1 MATLTFQLNNKS
13 DIQLVITLI
22 ERLGGTIDFA
32 DKMENFEEEVNN
44 TELFG
49 VLDKIAEKGEL
60 SKSIKDPVEW
70 QREIRK
76 DRILPF
82 RD

>member
-32 DKMENFEEEVNN
+32 DKMENIEEDVDN

-60 SKSIKDPVEW
+60 YKSIKDPVEW

-82 RD
+82 GD

>member
-32 DKMENFEEEVNN
+32 DKMENFEEEVDN

-49 VLDKIAEKGEL
+49 ILNKIAEKGEL

-76 DRILPF
+76 DRILPL

>member
-1 MATLTFQLNNKS
+1 MATLTFQLSNKS

-32 DKMENFEEEVNN
+32 DKMENFEEEVDN

-49 VLDKIAEKGEL
+49 ILDKIAEKGEL

>member
-1 MATLTFQLNNKS
+1 
-13 DIQLVITLI
+13 
-22 ERLGGTIDFA
+22 
-32 DKMENFEEEVNN
+32 MENFEEEVDN

-49 VLDKIAEKGEL
+49 ILNKIAEKGLL

-76 DRILPF
+76 HRF
-82 RD
+82 Q

>member
-22 ERLGGTIDFA
+22 KRLGGTIDFT
-32 DKMENFEEEVNN
+32 DKMENFEEEVDN

-49 VLDKIAEKGEL
+49 ILNKIVEKGGL

-82 RD
+82 WD

>member
-32 DKMENFEEEVNN
+32 DKMENFEEEVDN

-49 VLDKIAEKGEL
+49 ILDKIAEKGEL

-82 RD
+82 AD

>member
-32 DKMENFEEEVNN
+32 DKMENFEEEVDSA
-44 TELFG
+44 ELFAL
-49 VLDKIAEKGEL
+49 LDPL
-60 SKSIKDPVEW
+60 
-70 QREIRK
+70 
-76 DRILPF
+76 
-82 RD
+82 